1 MRVANEWANLSRDDI
16 VLPDPSSRKGGLLS
30 GLLGLGYLYRPDLIE
45 RMNAVLRDYIL
56 NDAYIALER
65 KKWGM
70 FFVLVSFFFL
80 YVGWSGLGR

>member
-1 MRVANEWANLSRDDI
+1 MTPILKLV
-16 VLPDPSSRKGGLLS
+16 VGLLS

-45 RMNAVLRDYIL
+45 RMNAVLRDYVL

-70 FFVLVSFFFL
+70 FFLLVSFLFL
-80 YVGWSGLGR
+80 YTGWAALQR

>member
-1 MRVANEWANLSRDDI
+1 MSP
-16 VLPDPSSRKGGLLS
+16 VLKLFVGLLS

-45 RMNAVLRDYIL
+45 RMNAVLRDYLL

-70 FFVLVSFFFL
+70 FFLLVSFFFL
-80 YVGWSGLGR
+80 YVGWTGLGR